1 MKRFFLSYRKIL
13 NSLLIWRMRHVND
26 QQYIIFLAVLLGLF
40 SGLVAVLIKN
50 SVHLVQW
57 LLTFFFIPSY
67 QNILLLL
74 YPMIGI
80 GIVYILI
87 RYVIKR
93 EPKPEIPDVLYFI
106 HREKGKIPPA
116 NTWIT
121 MVLSAITVGFGGSA
135 GLEGP
140 SANAG
145 ASMGSSIAQILR
157 LSKKQTV
164 LMISC
169 AGAAAIASLFKAPI
183 TGVVFA
189 LEIFMLDLT
198 MSSILP
204 LLISATIGAIS
215 SYLFFGND
223 VLYDFHIITKPEWI
237 EMPFFIILGILT
249 GVFSIY
255 FIKIK
260 HFSHRLF
267 KKFDRHWMK
276 WLFGGLSLGIMMFFM
291 PSLFGEGYSTVNSCL
306 HSDYSFLFINSPFY
320 AYKDSIYAV
329 LIMFFGLIVLKSFAT
344 FFTFETGGIGGIFA
358 PILFLGSSIGFF
370 IAIILNLL
378 GFYVVPSNFAMVAMA
393 GMLSGVMFAPLTGIF
408 LIAEITNGYDLIIPL
423 MIVSSVSYAIVRIV
437 FRYSIYTQ
445 SLASKGILFGHNKN
459 KNILASMKV
468 SDFLEKK
475 FVTVSPEMTLRELTQ
490 VISKSSRNIYPV
502 VDDEDNFL
510 GMVFLDHIKHLIFNE
525 KYYDSMQVKDL
536 SYMPNGIINLTDSMN
551 EVIKIF
557 HNTGNYN
564 LPVLNNGKYVG
575 FVSRA
580 NIFSAFQ
587 QELDYLSEE

>member
-1 MKRFFLSYRKIL
+1 MKSFFLLYQRIL
-13 NSLLIWRMRHVND
+13 KSLLIWRIKHVSD
-26 QQYIIFLAVLLGLF
+26 QQYIIFLAIVVGLF

-50 SVHLVQW
+50 TVHLVQW
-57 LLTFFFIPSY
+57 LLTFFFIPRY
-67 QNILLLL
+67 QNILLLI

-80 GIVYILI
+80 GLVYLLI
-87 RYVIKR
+87 QYIIKR
-93 EPKPEIPDVLYFI
+93 TPQAEIPDVLYSI
-106 HREKGKIPPA
+106 HRNKGKISSG

-121 MVLSAITVGFGGSA
+121 IITSAITVGFGGSV

-140 SANAG
+140 SAAAG

-157 LSKKQTV
+157 LSKKQTI
-164 LMISC
+164 LMVSC

-189 LEIFMLDLT
+189 LEIFMIDLT
-198 MSSILP
+198 LSSILP
-204 LLISATIGAIS
+204 LLISTTIAAIT

-223 VLYDFHIITKPEWI
+223 VLYNFQLITKPEWI
-237 EMPFFIILGILT
+237 EMPFFIVLGILT

-260 HFSHRLF
+260 HFSQKLF
-267 KKFDRHWMK
+267 KKINKYWTK
-276 WLFGGLSLGIMMFFM
+276 WLFGGVSLGIMMFFM
-291 PSLFGEGYSTVNSCL
+291 PSLFGEGYATVNSCL
-306 HSDYSFLFINSPFY
+306 RGDYSFLFNNSPFY
-320 AYKDSIYAV
+320 EYKDSNYAV

-344 FFTFETGGIGGIFA
+344 FFTLEIGGIGGIFA

-370 IAIILNLL
+370 IAIILNLI
-378 GFYVVPSNFAMVAMA
+378 GFHLVPSNFAMVAMA

-423 MIVSSVSYAIVRIV
+423 MIVSSVSYAIVRSV
-437 FRYSIYTQ
+437 LRYSIYTE
-445 SLASKGILFGHNKN
+445 SLAIKGILFGHNIN

-468 SDFLEKK
+468 SDFLENNFIK
-475 FVTVSPEMTLRELTQ
+475 VSPEMTLRQLTG

-502 VDDEDNFL
+502 VDNNGDFL
-510 GMVFLDHIKHLIFNE
+510 GLVFLDDIKHLIFNE
-525 KYYDSMQVKDL
+525 KYYDSLQVKDL
-536 SYMPNGIINLTDSMN
+536 SFKPNCIINVKDPMSD
-551 EVIKIF
+551 VIKVF
-557 HNTGNYN
+557 RNSGNYN
-564 LPVLNNGKYVG
+564 LPVVDNGKYVG

>member
-1 MKRFFLSYRKIL
+1 MRRFQQLFRKYL
-13 NSLLIWRMRHVND
+13 NALLIWRIKHIND
-26 QQYIIFLAVLLGLF
+26 RQYIIILAVIIGLF

-57 LLTFFFIPSY
+57 ALTFFFIPQY
-67 QNILLLL
+67 QNILFLF

-80 GIVYILI
+80 GLVYLLI
-87 RYVIKR
+87 HFVIKQ
-93 EPKPEIPDVLYFI
+93 EPKSEIPDVLYAI
-106 HREKGKIPPA
+106 HRKNGIIPHA

-121 MVLSAITVGFGGSA
+121 ILASSITVGFGGSA

-140 SANAG
+140 SATAG

-157 LSKKQTV
+157 LNKKQTI
-164 LMISC
+164 LILSC
-169 AGAAAIASLFKAPI
+169 AGAAAISSLFKAPI

-204 LLISATIGAIS
+204 LLVSTTVGTIT

-223 VLYDFHIITKPEWI
+223 VLYDFKIIMKPSWSEI
-237 EMPFFIILGILT
+237 PFFLILGVLT

-255 FIKIK
+255 FLKIK
-260 HFSHRLF
+260 HFALRFF
-267 KKFDRHWMK
+267 KKFDSYWKK

-291 PSLFGEGYSTVNSCL
+291 PSLFGEGYSSVNSCL
-306 HSDYSFLFINSPFY
+306 HGDYSFLFLNSPFY
-320 AYKDSIYAV
+320 SYKDSIYAV

-344 FFTFETGGIGGIFA
+344 FFTFEAGGVGGIFA
-358 PILFLGSSIGFF
+358 PVLFLGSSIGFF
-370 IAIILNLL
+370 IAILLNLL

-423 MIVSSVSYAIVRIV
+423 MIVSSASYGIVRLT
-437 FRYSIYTQ
+437 FKYSIYNQ
-445 SLASKGILFGHNKN
+445 QLAEKGILFGHNKG
-459 KNILASMKV
+459 KNILASMKIE
-468 SDFLEKK
+468 DFIENN
-475 FVTVSPEMTLRELTQ
+475 FMTVKPQMTLRELTK

-502 VDDEDNFL
+502 VDDDNNFL
-510 GMVFLDHIKHLIFNE
+510 GLIFLDHIKHLIFNE
-525 KYYDSMQVKDL
+525 KYYDTLKVSDL
-536 SYMPNGIINLTDSMN
+536 SFMPNEIINLNDPMS
-551 EVIKIF
+551 EVIKVF
-557 HNTGNYN
+557 HKTGNYN
-564 LPVLNNGKYVG
+564 LPVLDKNKYVG

-580 NIFSAFQ
+580 KIFSAFQ

>member
-1 MKRFFLSYRKIL
+1 MLRFQQIFTKYL
-13 NSLLIWRMRHVND
+13 NSLLIWRLKHIND
-26 QQYIIFLAVLLGLF
+26 RQYVIFLAVLVGLF

-50 SVHLVQW
+50 SVHLVQ
-57 LLTFFFIPSY
+57 LGLTFFFIPQY
-67 QNILLLL
+67 QNILFLF
-74 YPMIGI
+74 YPMFGI
-80 GIVYILI
+80 GIVYLII
-87 RYVIKR
+87 RYVIRR
-93 EPKPEIPDVLYFI
+93 EPKPEIPDVLYAI
-106 HREKGKIPPA
+106 HRKKGKLPPA

-121 MVLSAITVGFGGSA
+121 MIASAITVGFGGSA

-140 SANAG
+140 SATAG
-145 ASMGSSIAQILR
+145 ASMGSSIAQLLR
-157 LSKKQTV
+157 LNKKQTV
-164 LMISC
+164 LMVSC

-189 LEIFMLDLT
+189 LEIFMIDLT

-204 LLISATIGAIS
+204 LLISATVGTIT

-223 VLYDFHIITKPEWI
+223 VLYDFHILLKPSWSEI
-237 EMPFFIILGILT
+237 PFFLVLGILT

-260 HFSHRLF
+260 HFSHRIF
-267 KKFDRHWMK
+267 KKFDSHWKK
-276 WLFGGLSLGIMMFFM
+276 WLVGGLSLGIMMFFM

-306 HSDYSFLFINSPFY
+306 HGDYSFLFLNSPFY

-344 FFTFETGGIGGIFA
+344 FFTFEAGGVGGIFA

-370 IAIILNLL
+370 IAILLNLL
-378 GFYVVPSNFAMVAMA
+378 GFYVVPSNFAMVGMA

-423 MIVSSVSYAIVRIV
+423 MVVSSASYGIVRMV

-445 SLASKGILFGHNKN
+445 HLAEKGVFFGHNKG
-459 KNILASMKV
+459 KNVLASMKV
-468 SDFLEKK
+468 EDFIEDN
-475 FVTVSPEMTLRELTQ
+475 FVPVSPQMTLRELTG
-490 VISKSSRNIYPV
+490 VISKSSRNVYPV
-502 VDDEDNFL
+502 VDEEQHFL
-510 GMVFLDHIKHLIFNE
+510 GVIFLDHIKHLIFNE
-525 KYYDSMQVKDL
+525 KYYDAMKVSDL
-536 SYMPNGIINLTDSMN
+536 SYMPNGIINLNDPMS

-564 LPVLNNGKYVG
+564 LPVLDKGKYVG
-575 FVSRA
+575 FISRA

-587 QELDYLSEE
+587 QELDDLSEE

>member
-1 MKRFFLSYRKIL
+1 MKSFFLLYKNFL
-13 NSLLIWRMRHVND
+13 NSLLIWRYKHVSD
-26 QQYIIFLAVLLGLF
+26 QQYIIFLAVLIGLF

-50 SVHLVQW
+50 AVHFVQW
-57 LLTFFFIPSY
+57 LLTFFFIPNY

-80 GIVYILI
+80 GIVYLFLRFI
-87 RYVIKR
+87 IKR
-93 EPKPEIPDVLYFI
+93 EPKSEIPDVLYAI
-106 HREKGKIPPA
+106 HRNKGKLPSG

-121 MVLSAITVGFGGSA
+121 MIASSITAGFGGSV

-140 SANAG
+140 SATAG
-145 ASMGSSIAQILR
+145 ASIGSSVAQILR

-215 SYLFFGND
+215 SFLFFGND

-267 KKFDRHWMK
+267 KKIEKRWMK
-276 WLFGGLSLGIMMFFM
+276 WLLGGISLGIMMFFM

-306 HSDYSFLFINSPFY
+306 HGDYSFLFINSPFY
-320 AYKDSIYAV
+320 SYKDSIYAV

-344 FFTFETGGIGGIFA
+344 FFTFETGGVGGIFA

-370 IAIILNLL
+370 VAIILNLL

-423 MIVSSVSYAIVRIV
+423 MIVSSVSYAIVRMV

-445 SLASKGILFGHNKN
+445 SLATKGILFGHNKN

-468 SDFLEKK
+468 SDFLESN
-475 FVTVSPEMTLRELTQ
+475 FVTVLPEMTLRELTE

-502 VDDEDNFL
+502 VDKEKNFL
-510 GMVFLDHIKHLIFNE
+510 GLVFLDHIKHLIFKE
-525 KYYDSMQVKDL
+525 KFYDTMKVKDL
-536 SYMPNGIINLTDSMN
+536 SYMPNGIINLTDPMN

-564 LPVLNNGKYVG
+564 LPVLDKGKYVG

>member
-1 MKRFFLSYRKIL
+1 MRRFQHFLKKYL
-13 NSLLIWRMRHVND
+13 NALLLWRLKHIND
-26 QQYIIFLAVLLGLF
+26 RQYIIILAVIVGLF

-50 SVHLVQW
+50 SVHMVQW
-57 LLTFFFIPSY
+57 ALTFFFIPQY
-67 QNILLLL
+67 QNILFLL

-80 GIVYILI
+80 GIVYLLI
-87 RYVIKR
+87 HFVIKK
-93 EPKPEIPDVLYFI
+93 EPKPEIPDVLYAI
-106 HREKGKIPPA
+106 HRKKGVLPHA

-121 MVLSAITVGFGGSA
+121 ILASSITVGFGGSV

-140 SANAG
+140 SATAG
-145 ASMGSSIAQILR
+145 SSIGSSIAQILK
-157 LSKKQTV
+157 LNKKQTI
-164 LMISC
+164 LMVSC
-169 AGAAAIASLFKAPI
+169 AGAAAISSLFKAPI

-204 LLISATIGAIS
+204 LLVATIVGTIT

-223 VLYDFHIITKPEWI
+223 VLYDFKIIMNPSWSEI
-237 EMPFFIILGILT
+237 PFFLILGVLT
-249 GVFSIY
+249 GIFSIY

-260 HFSHRLF
+260 HFAHRFF
-267 KKFDRHWMK
+267 KKFDKYWKK
-276 WLFGGLSLGIMMFFM
+276 WLIGGLLLGIMMFFM

-306 HSDYSFLFINSPFY
+306 HGDYSFLFLNSPFY
-320 AYKDSIYAV
+320 NYKDNIYAV

-344 FFTFETGGIGGIFA
+344 FFTFEAGGVGGIFA

-370 IAIILNLL
+370 VAILLNLF

-423 MIVSSVSYAIVRIV
+423 MIVSSASYGIARHT
-437 FRYSIYTQ
+437 FKYSIYTQ
-445 SLASKGILFGHNKN
+445 QLAEKGIFFGHNKG
-459 KNILASMKV
+459 KNVLASMKIE
-468 SDFLEKK
+468 DFIENN
-475 FVTVSPEMTLRELTQ
+475 FMTVTPQMTLRELTK
-490 VISKSSRNIYPV
+490 VISKSSRNVYPV
-502 VDDEDNFL
+502 VDNDNNFL
-510 GMVFLDHIKHLIFNE
+510 GLIFLDHIKHLIFNE
-525 KYYDSMQVKDL
+525 KYYDTLKVSDL
-536 SYMPNGIINLTDSMN
+536 SYMPKDIINLNDPMA
-551 EVIKIF
+551 EVIKVF

-564 LPVLNNGKYVG
+564 LPVLDKNKYVG
-575 FVSRA
+575 FISRA